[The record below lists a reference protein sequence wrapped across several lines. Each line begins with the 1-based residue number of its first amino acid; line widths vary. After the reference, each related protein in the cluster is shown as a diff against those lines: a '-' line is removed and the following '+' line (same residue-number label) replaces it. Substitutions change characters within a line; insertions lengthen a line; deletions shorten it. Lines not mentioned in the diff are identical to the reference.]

1 MQFVRI
7 FTVVVLVSIVGCGG
21 SEPDTA
27 TLACEDFVDAVV
39 ERGVECGLPGGA
51 LRRELLDSLGGCD
64 RFTRVRNETQLR
76 STCFDY
82 YETVS
87 CSHLTSGGAQDASC
101 NAQFSRTAHVASGLG
116 EPDAGYEDTSV
127 EASLVS
133 AALESVDEAH

>member
-64 RFTRVRNETQLR
+64 RFT
-76 STCFDY
+76 CFDY

-133 AALESVDEAH
+133 AALESVD